1 MYSIKGIMSS
11 LIILVL
17 STVSYGAGVQSAD
30 LNTIDLDSN
39 PVVVTNVSL
48 EGLATSEDLANSTST
63 NNELFVDAVTNSPI
77 HVESSGSG
85 SSGDFPVSD
94 WSKYGTIGAL
104 LAALVASVI
113 WLRSKAADADSEI
126 SLRAKKTK
134 MLIEYYGED
143 GSHGVR
149 SFIGSQDG
157 GNLYTPARDYF
168 LTEGIGGTVSLVKSG
183 GSLIRIAST
192 QGSFSSSTLEFSV
205 PDGGDG
211 MSYGFP
217 SGRLILERF
226 LRPGGFVAYSSDGT
240 VPSAYTST
248 PEMDGAGSAGNS
260 SEWAR
265 GNHVHPSD
273 TSKANA
279 ADVSNAL
286 NLKADATDLPYRLV
300 EPGKWEFSDGGSYT
314 MDGPYEAIYGEPSAG
329 YFWKLFQ
336 GPTEL
341 DSSVS
346 YESASVMSVEF
357 PVAQITATR
366 ASLPGHLCDRAG
378 NRVVVSGDT
387 TLTLPAANPGYLR
400 DFLVRLE
407 ISGSTVPTITFQGQG
422 SEAPNG
428 ADEITYETD
437 GDEFPVPDEAG
448 NWVYSF
454 TENCVA
460 HKFAVSLKKVNEVA
474 APQAQGGA

>member
-226 LRPGGFVAYSSDGT
+226 FRPGGFVAYSSDGT

-248 PEMDGAGSAGNS
+248 PEMDGAGSAGNTVTKNPVS
-260 SEWAR
+260 VIS
-265 GNHVHPSD
+265 GPD
-273 TSKANA
+273 T
-279 ADVSNAL
+279 
-286 NLKADATDLPYRLV
+286 
-300 EPGKWEFSDGGSYT
+300 GF
-314 MDGPYEAIYGEPSAG
+314 IYG
-329 YFWKLFQ
+329 FIFVLF
-336 GPTEL
+336 
-341 DSSVS
+341 
-346 YESASVMSVEF
+346 
-357 PVAQITATR
+357 
-366 ASLPGHLCDRAG
+366 
-378 NRVVVSGDT
+378 
-387 TLTLPAANPGYLR
+387 
-400 DFLVRLE
+400 
-407 ISGSTVPTITFQGQG
+407 
-422 SEAPNG
+422 
-428 ADEITYETD
+428 
-437 GDEFPVPDEAG
+437 
-448 NWVYSF
+448 
-454 TENCVA
+454 
-460 HKFAVSLKKVNEVA
+460 
-474 APQAQGGA
+474 